1 MMVRRWRELIN
12 RLVWVVLA
20 AVLGACSM
28 GGTAPT
34 GEATAPGSGELPA
47 PTSTAPAPL
56 VEVKRVAWLVMLY
69 AAGDDP
75 ALDRWVYQQVN
86 EAELVGSSPDVHVV
100 AQIDR
105 VDGPATRYYLSAND
119 DLSGLASEQVA
130 ALGEVNMADD
140 ATLADFV
147 GWAVR
152 TYPAERTLLVMIG
165 AGLGWPGGLSDVT
178 GRTGDE
184 PISLAATLGDHLWLN
199 ELEVGLERGLA
210 AGGISRLDAIAFDA
224 SYMGQLEVAAAL
236 APYADVLVATGG
248 VMPPTGL
255 AYSALLTRL
264 VNDPTLAG
272 RDVAALMV
280 EDFVSQDVI
289 VTDDVV
295 RRQFLAARQGV
306 PLADPSLDGG
316 AAALAESLLVDMA
329 LAAVDLRFT
338 EATVI
343 HLNQVLA
350 LFERLPSAQV
360 RETLALAYRYGNPYD
375 REAPSPYVDFGS
387 YPRLLRE
394 VTFENIPVEEVVDPM
409 VATLGNFSVAAKAGP
424 GLDLAYGLGF
434 YYPSGGVD
442 AGLQADY
449 TRLVRRFDAAS
460 DWPDYV
466 LATLAET
473 PGRTGLSRV
482 GLYERPLAVL
492 PVQLDPQP
500 VSLEETLVI
509 SVGAV
514 GPLYSA
520 QSVVGTLNADQTVF
534 TPVSIRTIYAEGQQQ
549 YGQLRWW
556 QGQERQLFGEWTPE
570 VWQMTDGVV
579 TAPVQLW
586 PAQYPAR
593 DRYVIYGQYVFLSGQ
608 APKPAA
614 LLVDVEQPGAPVVA
628 VWVFA
633 GTSERPGDARM
644 VLPQPGERF
653 VPVTLSLNTTTGAVR
668 ETAGVALTFGQR
680 TLQLRRQPAP
690 GGLYVAGLWAV
701 SSTGKREVGYDSVVV
716 FNGATTLV
724 PDTMPISNQ
733 ALGVALLRPNGWQAS
748 ALPDN
753 SLLLTLPGTSVQ
765 VVVQRVDV
773 IGSALNAEQANE
785 QALSAVYLRSDDLTT
800 LDQVAITS
808 AVRAYGVPTLN
819 GERFGISVSRAGQ
832 FTVGEVLLS
841 TPNSEATFA
850 LVASGTVTEFS
861 AARDDLEIIFSSFD
875 PLTPATAQAFFYY
888 PPSGY
893 ETLLFADAMTDV
905 SSGLPVGEDADGFQ
919 VYDDVFDRYVVQ
931 LQPNSG
937 PRVAAY
943 SNQALPNQF
952 SLAVDATMEDSLDA
966 AVGLVFQ
973 WVGNNTFYAL
983 RVSGDGYFTL
993 ERADGRRLTPLIDWT
1008 PLPESIEPGLSG
1020 RLRLQ
1025 VEGREGTYSLF
1036 VNGEPLGVFTDLTLQ
1051 RGSFG
1056 VIADNFDLRM
1066 SNQFTFTALEM
1077 GTLPEIVVLTETTPV
1092 EEEATAP

>member
-1 MMVRRWRELIN
+1 MMARRWSELIN
-12 RLVWVVLA
+12 RLMWVVMA
-20 AVLGACSM
+20 AVLGACSA
-28 GGTAPT
+28 GGPAPI
-34 GEATAPGSGELPA
+34 GEATAPSGGGLPA
-47 PTSTAPAPL
+47 ATSTAPAPV
-56 VEVKRVAWLVMLY
+56 VEVTPVDWLVMLY

-75 ALDRWVYQQVN
+75 ALDQWVFQQVN
-86 EAELVGSSPDVHVV
+86 EAERVGSSPDVQVV

-105 VDGPATRYYLSAND
+105 VDGPATRHYLSAND
-119 DLSGLASEQVA
+119 DLNVLVSEQVA
-130 ALGEVNMADD
+130 GLGEVNMADD

-147 GWAVR
+147 GWALT

-184 PISLAATLGDHLWLN
+184 PISLAATLGDHLWLS
-199 ELEVGLERGLA
+199 ELEVGLENGLA
-210 AGGISRLDAIAFDA
+210 EGGISRLDVVAFDA

-236 APYADVLVATGG
+236 SPYADLLVATGG

-289 VTDDVV
+289 VTDDVA
-295 RRQFLAARQGV
+295 RGQFLAARQGV
-306 PLADPSLDGG
+306 PLADPALDAGP
-316 AAALAESLLVDMA
+316 AALAESLLVDTA
-329 LAAVDLRFT
+329 LTAVDLRFA
-338 EATVI
+338 EDMII
-343 HLNQVLA
+343 HLNRVLA
-350 LFERLPSAQV
+350 LFATLPSAQV

-394 VTFENIPVEEVVDPM
+394 VTFENIPVEDVVDPM
-409 VATLGNFSVAAKAGP
+409 VVTLGNFSVAVKAGS

-434 YYPSGGVD
+434 YYPSGDDVD

-449 TRLVRRFDAAS
+449 TRLVTRFDVVS
-460 DWPDYV
+460 DWPEYV

-473 PGRTGLSRV
+473 PARTGLSRE
-482 GLYERPLAVL
+482 GLYDRSLAVL
-492 PVQLDPQP
+492 PVALDPQP
-500 VSLEETLVI
+500 VSLEETLAI
-509 SVGAV
+509 SMGAV

-520 QSVVGTLNADQTVF
+520 QSVVGTLNANQTVF
-534 TPVSIRTIYAEGQQQ
+534 TPVGINTIYAEGQRQ
-549 YGQLRWW
+549 YGQSRWW
-556 QGQERQLFGEWTPE
+556 QGQERQLFGQWTPE

-593 DRYVIYGQYVFLSGQ
+593 NRYVIYGQYAFLSGQ
-608 APKPAA
+608 APKSAA

-628 VWVFA
+628 VWLFA
-633 GTSERPGDARM
+633 GTAATPGDARM
-644 VLPQPGERF
+644 IWPQPGEQF
-653 VPVTLSLNTTTGAVR
+653 VPIALSLNMNTGAVS
-668 ETAGVALTFGQR
+668 ETAGAALTFGQR
-680 TLQLRRQPAP
+680 ALQLSRQPAP

-701 SSTGKREVGYDSVVV
+701 SSEGERTVGYDSVVV
-716 FNGATTLV
+716 FNGATTLT
-724 PDTMPISNQ
+724 PDTTPISNQ
-733 ALGVALLRPNGWQAS
+733 SLGVALLRPNGWEAS

-773 IGSALNAEQANE
+773 VGSALNAEQANE
-785 QALSAVYLRSDDLTT
+785 QALTAVYLRSDDLTT
-800 LDQVAITS
+800 LDQVSITS
-808 AVRAYGVPTLN
+808 AVQAYGIPAVN
-819 GERFGISVSRAGQ
+819 GERFGISVNRAGQ

-841 TPNSEATFA
+841 TPNAEATFA
-850 LVASGTVTEFS
+850 VVASGTVTEFS

-893 ETLLFADAMTDV
+893 ETLLFEDTMADA
-905 SSGLPVGEDADGFQ
+905 SSGLPVSEDAEGFQ
-919 VYDDVFDRYVVQ
+919 LYDDVFDRYVVQ
-931 LQPNSG
+931 LAPNSG
-937 PRVAAY
+937 PTVGTY
-943 SNQALPNQF
+943 SNQALPARF

-983 RVSGDGYFTL
+983 RVSGDGYYTL

-1020 RLRLQ
+1020 MLRLQ
-1025 VEGREGTYSLF
+1025 VEGRDGVYSLF
-1036 VNGEPLGVFTDLTLQ
+1036 VNGEPLAVFTDLTLQ

-1056 VIADNFDLRM
+1056 VMADNFDLRT
-1066 SNQFTFTALEM
+1066 SNQFTFTALQM
-1077 GTLPEIVVLTETTPV
+1077 GTLPEIVVLTETAPV
-1092 EEEATAP
+1092 EETTAP